1 MAPEG
6 APAPALDPGGAI
18 PNAMAENSF
27 TGGAVWG
34 ARALLYYEGEAS
46 NRGFSRLR
54 LTITA
59 VKTRL
64 PASMLLARL
73 RGDAGVMRHR
83 GASSG
88 ADACTAVPPSGD
100 VGKHLMGEPAAA

>member
-1 MAPEG
+1 
-6 APAPALDPGGAI
+6 
-18 PNAMAENSF
+18 MAENSF

-34 ARALLYYEGEAS
+34 ARALLYCEGEAP
-46 NRGFSRLR
+46 NRGFLWLR

-64 PASMLLARL
+64 PSSMLLARL
-73 RGDAGVMRHR
+73 RGNDGVMRHR
-83 GASSG
+83 GAKRASSG

-100 VGKHLMGEPAAA
+100 VGKHLMGEPVAA